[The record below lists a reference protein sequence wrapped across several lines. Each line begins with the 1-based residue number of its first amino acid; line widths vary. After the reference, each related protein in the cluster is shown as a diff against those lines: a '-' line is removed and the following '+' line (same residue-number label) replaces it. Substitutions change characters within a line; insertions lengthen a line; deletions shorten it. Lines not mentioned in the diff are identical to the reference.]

1 MSGVKNNPLTIFV
14 CTHVPFRVP
23 PYIEARPDIY
33 TIITNSRER
42 FLPTKLRVLRVDN
55 MQCDYG
61 PEENLCLNE
70 WRMINA
76 IYHMKNLPE
85 YIGICHY
92 NRYFDPSVIERLDM
106 KVLTDSGYDMVIG
119 QPARYSDL
127 LKEEYDTFTYYGY
140 WHNYKDFLTYEK
152 VIREQYPE
160 MLEAFLEMKEQDYL
174 YNSAL
179 MILKRDDFLNLCD
192 YSFKTYESM
201 KKEFGIH
208 NDKEALQYVLDRKD
222 EYVKPYNA
230 YYTAEMQS
238 RLLSY
243 GQERYGTNTW
253 LRKKREDGTK
263 ILDKAAE
270 IQWYMLS
277 KKDIGLQ

>member
-1 MSGVKNNPLTIFV
+1 MSVVKINPLTIFV
-14 CTHVPFRVP
+14 CTHVPFSVP
-23 PYIEARPDIY
+23 SYIEARPDIY
-33 TIITNSRER
+33 TIITNSRDR

-76 IYHMKNLPE
+76 IYHMKTLPE

-92 NRYFDPSVIERLDM
+92 RRYFDPGVISRLDM
-106 KVLTDSGYDMVIG
+106 DVLTDSGYDMVIG
-119 QPARYSDL
+119 QPFRYRELVHDEHDS
-127 LKEEYDTFTYYGY
+127 FTYYGY

-179 MILKRDDFLNLCD
+179 MILKRDDFINLCE
-192 YSFKTYESM
+192 YSFKAYESM

-222 EYVKPYNA
+222 EYIKPYNP

-270 IQWYMLS
+270 IQWYMIP
-277 KKDIGLQ
+277 KKDVGL